1 MYKILSIILIIL
13 ILFLILNHCRKK
25 RIICRVSQMSMF
37 EKEELLNQL
46 AEPFGFCYDA
56 GQDVFSSR
64 TDAWQKNFGY
74 GRIYDLAAPS
84 MNMVLDTEPV
94 YFNYRKKTWLF
105 QFWKGQYGITTG
117 AEMGIYR
124 ADSIIPPM
132 LRGQTLFQAADE
144 EEMLPLRIRL
154 YSHGRQLFC
163 FTKKHWWLTGFSIGT
178 LHSPSRLKAEYTI
191 AFPDME
197 MCGSFLKSITALG
210 YSWEELQVEETTV
223 RFTFSVPKT
232 PESSPSPGWR
242 LRYILWKDRLFCKIY
257 QKVTSP
263 FSCTADKLLYL
274 YYYLPYAFRRTVC
287 PRPFKKQRFFKKTH
301 GSAASG
307 QWRER

>member
-1 MYKILSIILIIL
+1 MYKILSVIFIILL
-13 ILFLILNHCRKK
+13 FFLILNYWRKR
-25 RIICRVSQMSMF
+25 RIICRVSQMSAY
-37 EKEELLNQL
+37 EKQELLNQL

-56 GQDVFSSR
+56 DQDVFSSR

-94 YFNYRKKTWLF
+94 YFNYQKKTWLI

-117 AEMGIYR
+117 AEVGIYH
-124 ADSIIPPM
+124 ADSVIPPM
-132 LRGQTLFQAADE
+132 LRGQTLFQAASE

-154 YSHGRQLFC
+154 YSHSRRLFC
-163 FTKKHWWLTGFSIGT
+163 FTRKHWWLTGFCIGT
-178 LHSPSRLKAEYTI
+178 LHAPARLTAEYTI

-197 MCGSFLKSITALG
+197 MCGSFLTGMTGLG

-223 RFTFSVPKT
+223 RFTLSVPKT
-232 PESSPSPGWR
+232 PDSSPSPQWR
-242 LRYILWKDRLFCKIY
+242 RRYILWKDRLFCKIY

-274 YYYLPYAFRRTVC
+274 YYYLPCAFRRTVC
-287 PRPFKKQRFFKKTH
+287 PRTFKKH
-301 GSAASG
+301 GLFQKIQDGTAPHR
-307 QWRER
+307 WRTR